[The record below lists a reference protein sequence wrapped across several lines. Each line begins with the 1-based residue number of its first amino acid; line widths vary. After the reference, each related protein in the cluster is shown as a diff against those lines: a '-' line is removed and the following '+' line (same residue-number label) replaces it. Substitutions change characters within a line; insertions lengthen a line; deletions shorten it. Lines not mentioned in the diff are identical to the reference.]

1 MTLPSAK
8 NTNFTAAEAYR
19 RALSQRIEDIDI
31 LIADDTKG
39 VLFDVIS
46 NHPSVPTQK
55 ELAKDFN
62 IKISK
67 DDYNKMLEEGGEKPD
82 VSTFLLRSDYLSS
95 AKPLS
100 PKQLTAIAKAHGIT
114 MKELSD
120 FLKEGPTERKKEK
133 SDLDRRLEDLNTME
147 VMVLRAIRDKN
158 VEEMKMLKEEVCFT
172 RENR

>member
-8 NTNFTAAEAYR
+8 DTNFTATEAYR
-19 RALSQRIEDIDI
+19 RALTERIEDLTL
-31 LIADDTKG
+31 LIENGAKG
-39 VLFDVIS
+39 ALFDIIS
-46 NHPSVPTQK
+46 NHPAIPTQK

-62 IKISK
+62 VKISA
-67 DDYNKMLEEGGEKPD
+67 DDYAAMMETSKDTQDMG
-82 VSTFLLRSDYLSS
+82 TFLLRSDFLAQ

-100 PKQLTAIAKAHGIT
+100 PKQLSAIAKAHGIT
-114 MKELSD
+114 MEELND
-120 FLKEGPTERKKEK
+120 FLKEGPAERKKEK

-158 VEEMKMLKEEVCFT
+158 VDEMKMLKEEVCFT